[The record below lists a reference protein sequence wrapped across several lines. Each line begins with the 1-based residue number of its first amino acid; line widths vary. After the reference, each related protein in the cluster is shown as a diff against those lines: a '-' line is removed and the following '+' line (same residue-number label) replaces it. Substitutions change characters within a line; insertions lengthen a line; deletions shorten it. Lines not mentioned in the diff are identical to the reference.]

1 MAPRYPTYQRS
12 ARLSASIT
20 TPPNVDFA
28 GLREAAKGGQ
38 QISQAADRVVSFAAK
53 EIETQSEFRGAQ
65 DAAANPTG
73 TLEQFQDS
81 GPSNAYERAAYDAA
95 VKISSA
101 DIEVKARRDIANSLM
116 EWEQNKGDPTQL
128 QARLASIS
136 AGYSDAIAQL
146 DPVSGARLNGILSSA
161 GSSAFLSYS
170 ETHLKE
176 EQTRLAAGWNSA
188 SSSYQQEIE
197 IAARNGMDI
206 GPILAAA
213 QATASNLG
221 VAPATVTSSVE
232 KLRLAGE
239 RARVR
244 GEFDRAADKQQYI
257 NDFMADVGERT
268 GPARGLFE
276 ADIKTL
282 ASEMDATLSG
292 ARSAAKST
300 ITAVKGAV
308 SQTVAAM
315 RSGDRV
321 SPALISELT
330 SRAEA
335 TGDPA
340 AIAAAQQAE
349 ILFEATSQLHGANIF
364 AQEQAVRTA
373 KSFQENAT
381 ADTIGVARDTLAASE
396 AILRQTRTA
405 LATDQVSYL
414 NNNGQQL
421 RLINPADIEAAAV
434 GDPMLSGVG
443 STLSERRT
451 RIDNFAAQNAADP
464 IYFNKDESRAF
475 GVFLKSATPAQ
486 ALIFL
491 EGLKNGFGD
500 KASVVLGQIDNGEGN
515 FWADAGAVYQ
525 ASGNNKF
532 FVDVFN
538 GKKFVDEKGDAQP
551 NAADK
556 ETRTAITSSLTSIM
570 GGGDL
575 TARMQNVAGFAY
587 TSRLAGGAVE
597 DEDGSLWRRTLQE
610 AMGATYK
617 DDERLLGGVF
627 DMDGQNVILDPSM
640 SIVDAEYVED
650 NVNRM
655 SAETL
660 AALVGEDAAGRVS
673 KTDLANIGFV
683 GTNRANQV
691 FLTNAMG
698 ARIGARP
705 VYLTELRNVLQRQ
718 GVTRMTLGEIGGY
731 GGR

>member
-1 MAPRYPTYQRS
+1 
-12 ARLSASIT
+12 
-20 TPPNVDFA
+20 
-28 GLREAAKGGQ
+28 
-38 QISQAADRVVSFAAK
+38 
-53 EIETQSEFRGAQ
+53 
-65 DAAANPTG
+65 
-73 TLEQFQDS
+73 
-81 GPSNAYERAAYDAA
+81 
-95 VKISSA
+95 
-101 DIEVKARRDIANSLM
+101 
-116 EWEQNKGDPTQL
+116 
-128 QARLASIS
+128 
-136 AGYSDAIAQL
+136 
-146 DPVSGARLNGILSSA
+146 
-161 GSSAFLSYS
+161 
-170 ETHLKE
+170 
-176 EQTRLAAGWNSA
+176 
-188 SSSYQQEIE
+188 
-197 IAARNGMDI
+197 MDI
-206 GPILAAA
+206 GPTLAAA

-221 VAPATVTSSVE
+221 VAPTTVTSSVE

-257 NDFMADVGERT
+257 DDFMADVGERT

-315 RSGDRV
+315 KSGNNV
-321 SPALISELT
+321 SPALISELN

-335 TGDPA
+335 TDDPA
-340 AIAAAQQAE
+340 VIAAAQRAE
-349 ILFEATSQLHGANIF
+349 IVFNATDPMRGANIF
-364 AQEQAVRTA
+364 AQAQAVKNA
-373 KSFQENAT
+373 SSFVGNAN
-381 ADTIGVARDTLAASE
+381 ADTIGVAEDILAAAK
-396 AILRQTRTA
+396 AIESQTRTA
-405 LATDQVSYL
+405 LTTDQVSYL
-414 NNNGQQL
+414 NKNGQQL
-421 RLINPADIEAAAV
+421 RPVGPADIEAAAV
-434 GDPMLSGVG
+434 GDPMLSGAN
-443 STLSERRT
+443 STLAERRI

-464 IYFNKDESRAF
+464 IYFSKDESRAF
-475 GVFLKSATPAQ
+475 GVFLENATPAQ

-491 EGLKNGFGD
+491 EGIQNGFGD

-525 ASGNNKF
+525 ANGNNKF

-538 GKKFVDEKGDAQP
+538 GKKFVDEKGDAP
-551 NAADK
+551 LNAADK
-556 ETRTAITSSLTSIM
+556 ETRKAITSSLTSVM

-575 TARMQNVAGFAY
+575 TARMQNVANFAY

-597 DEDGSLWRRTLQE
+597 DEEGSLWRRTLQE

-617 DDERLLGGVF
+617 DDTRLLGGVF
-627 DMDGQNVILDPSM
+627 DMGGQNVILDPSM

-650 NVNRM
+650 NVNMM

-691 FLTNAMG
+691 YLKNAMG
-698 ARIGARP
+698 NLIGARP
-705 VYLTELRNVLQRQ
+705 VYLTELRNMLQRQ
-718 GVTRMTLGEIGGY
+718 GVPGITLDEIGGY

>member
-1 MAPRYPTYQRS
+1 MAPRYPTYQRN

-53 EIETQSEFRGAQ
+53 EIETQSKFRGAQ

-116 EWEQNKGDPTQL
+116 EWERSKGDPTQL

-176 EQTRLAAGWNSA
+176 EQKRLAAGWTSA

-197 IAARNGMDI
+197 IAARNGLDI
-206 GPILAAA
+206 GPTLAAA

-221 VAPATVTSSVE
+221 VAPETVTSSVE

-257 NDFMADVGERT
+257 DDFMADVGERT

-308 SQTVAAM
+308 SDTVGAM

-321 SPALISELT
+321 SPTLISELT

-340 AIAAAQQAE
+340 AIAAAQRAE
-349 ILFEATSQLHGANIF
+349 IVFQATSPMRGANIF
-364 AQEQAVRTA
+364 AQRQAV
-373 KSFQENAT
+373 ENARSFVENAN
-381 ADTIGVARDTLAASE
+381 ADTIEVARDILSAAE
-396 AILRQTRTA
+396 AIQRQTVTA
-405 LATDQVSYL
+405 LETDQVSYL
-414 NNNGQQL
+414 NKNGQQL
-421 RLINPADIEAAAV
+421 RAIDPADIEAAAV
-434 GDPMLSGVG
+434 GDPMLSGVD
-443 STLSERRT
+443 STLSERRA
-451 RIDNFAAQNAADP
+451 RIDDVAAQNAVDP
-464 IYFNKDESRAF
+464 IYFSKDESRAY
-475 GVFLKSATPAQ
+475 GVFLENATPAQ

-491 EGLKNGFGD
+491 KGIQNGFGD

-515 FWADAGAVYQ
+515 FWADAGAVHQ
-525 ASGNNKF
+525 ANGNNKF
-532 FVDVFN
+532 FADVFN
-538 GKKFVDEKGDAQP
+538 GKKYVDEKGDAP
-551 NAADK
+551 LNAADK
-556 ETRTAITSSLTSIM
+556 ETRTKITASLTSIL

-575 TARMQNVAGFAY
+575 AARMQNVAGLAY

-597 DEDGSLWRRTLQE
+597 DQEGSLWRRTLQE

-617 DDERLLGGVF
+617 GDKRLLGGVY
-627 DMDGQNVILDPSM
+627 DMGGRNVILDPSM

-673 KTDLANIGFV
+673 KTDLANIGFL
-683 GTNRANQV
+683 GTSRANQV
-691 FLTNAMG
+691 YLTNAMG
-698 ARIGARP
+698 ALIGARP
-705 VYLTELRNVLQRQ
+705 VYLTELRNMLQRQ
-718 GVTRMTLGEIGGY
+718 SIPAPLNLEAVGP
-731 GGR
+731 GR